1 MDPLTSDILE
11 IEPTDARVGPLITSH
26 LTLMRASSP
35 ACSVHAME
43 ARDLAEAGARFFVV
57 LDGDEAIA
65 MGALKALTGP
75 HGEIKSMHVRQD
87 KRGSGLADR
96 VLLHLLDAAR
106 QAGMT
111 RVSLETGSQEVFFPA
126 RQFYA
131 RHGFST
137 CPPFEGYETD
147 PNSVFMSKSVA

>member
-1 MDPLTSDILE
+1 MDPLITRVQE
-11 IEPTDARVGPLITSH
+11 IAPTDYRVEPLISAH

-43 ARDLAEAGARFFVV
+43 ADDLAVAGARFFVA
-57 LDGDEAIA
+57 LDGDEAVA

-87 KRGSGLADR
+87 RRGAGLADQI
-96 VLLHLLDAAR
+96 LAHLLDVAR
-106 QAGMT
+106 IEGMT
-111 RVSLETGSQEVFFPA
+111 RVSLETGSQDAFYPA

-137 CPPFEGYETD
+137 CPPFEGYLLD
-147 PNSVFMSKSVA
+147 PNSVFMTRGL